1 MEYMY
6 IGKQQQENLFPKA
19 VFQNLPDC
27 VAVENRFSLTLWSVH
42 AVFIFQG
49 ETPAIN

>member
-1 MEYMY
+1 MHIYM
-6 IGKQQQENLFPKA
+6 KTAAREFVSQA
-19 VFQNLPDC
+19 VFQNSPDC